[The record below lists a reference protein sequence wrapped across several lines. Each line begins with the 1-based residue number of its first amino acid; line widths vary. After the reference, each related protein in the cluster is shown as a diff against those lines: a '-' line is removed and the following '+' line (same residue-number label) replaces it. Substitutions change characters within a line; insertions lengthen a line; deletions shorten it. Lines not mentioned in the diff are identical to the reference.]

1 MISAPRRI
9 LLVSANR
16 HREPYPVYPL
26 GISYLKS
33 YLRRRLPDYE
43 IVLFDCNLGTDEQLE
58 TFIRRMQPR
67 YVGLSFRNVDGA
79 NSLCEGNFLTGY
91 RAVAEAVRRATTVPL
106 LIGGAGFSIFPQH
119 FMEIVG
125 ADYGLAGEGE
135 ESLAQLIETLDA
147 GREPADIDGLFVRGH
162 ETKPYPRPHRCYLR
176 SLEVEFEDAWIDY
189 YWRES
194 GMLNIQTK
202 RGCPYDCVYCS
213 YPVIDGRTTRTLD
226 PDRIVEDI
234 VRLRRSKGIDYLFFT
249 DSVFNIC
256 REFNIRLA
264 EELIRRDARIRWGAY
279 FSPANLTREE
289 LALYRRSGLTHIE
302 FGTES
307 FDDEVLAAYGKRF
320 VFDDVLR
327 ASEAALAENIYY
339 AHFLIFGGIGE
350 TMTSIERGIA
360 NARHIRHS
368 VFFPYVGMRIYPHT
382 ALQRLAVEQ
391 GVIAADDPLV
401 DPRYWL
407 CPDFDLER
415 TRSLASASGK
425 AWVFPD
431 DENDALM
438 HRLRVE
444 RNKKGPLW
452 EYLRKP

>member
-1 MISAPRRI
+1 MTSAPRRI
-9 LLVSANR
+9 LLVSTNR

-26 GISYLKS
+26 GVSCLKG
-33 YLRRRLPDYE
+33 YLRERLPDYE
-43 IVLFDCNLGTDEQLE
+43 VVLFDCNFGTDEELE
-58 TFIRRMQPR
+58 SAIRRLRPR

-79 NSLCEGNFLTGY
+79 NSLREGNFLAGY
-91 RAVAEAVRRATTVPL
+91 RAIAQAVRRATTVPL

-119 FMEIVG
+119 FMELTR

-135 ESLAQLIETLDA
+135 ESLAQLIEALDA
-147 GREPADIDGLFVRGH
+147 NRDPDGIDGVFVRGREP
-162 ETKPYPRPHRCYLR
+162 KPYPRPHRCYLR
-176 SLEVEFEDAWIDY
+176 SIEVEFEEEWIDY

-213 YPVIDGRTTRTLD
+213 YPVIDGRTIRTLD
-226 PDRIVEDI
+226 PERIVDTI
-234 VRLRRSKGIDYLFFT
+234 VRLKERKGIDYLFFT

-256 REFNIRLA
+256 RTFNVRLA
-264 EELIRRDARIRWGAY
+264 EELIRRDARVRWGAY
-279 FSPANLTREE
+279 FSPADLTREE

-307 FDDEVLAAYGKRF
+307 FDDDVLAAYGKRF
-320 VFDDVLR
+320 TFDDVVH

-339 AHFLIFGGIGE
+339 AHFLILSGVGE
-350 TMTSIERGIA
+350 TAASVERGIER
-360 NARHIRHS
+360 ARHIRHS

-382 ALQRLAVEQ
+382 ALHRLAVER
-391 GVIAADDPLV
+391 GIVAADDPLIE
-401 DPRYWL
+401 PRYWL
-407 CPDFDLER
+407 CPGFDLER
-415 TRSLASASGK
+415 TRSLALATGK

-438 HRLRVE
+438 RRLRIE